1 MFEGRTEGDGEKRKR
16 ESFFANRRER
26 VRKLQVGFSPSRT
39 RGKSRPPGNCCCF
52 VSFLSFSLLGAY
64 SLSLSFSDEARL
76 CGAAAG
82 RSHGRSRR
90 IQRWHSIPIRPIG
103 VDAPVFPLALPP
115 QRPRRAGPSPGAGR
129 RGRLRGRDRA
139 LGAAGEE
146 QRGGREKKKKGASRR
161 EKKKRRKKKT
171 TSWLEGKCV
180 PSSSLSLTLMSPV
193 GGRGAGEGLSGA
205 SGEEER
211 EEEEVVEEEEEETAE
226 EKLSM
231 LLDEDAA
238 RWR

>member
-1 MFEGRTEGDGEKRKR
+1 ML
-16 ESFFANRRER
+16 RER
-26 VRKLQVGFSPSRT
+26 
-39 RGKSRPPGNCCCF
+39 
-52 VSFLSFSLLGAY
+52 
-64 SLSLSFSDEARL
+64 E
-76 CGAAAG
+76 
-82 RSHGRSRR
+82 
-90 IQRWHSIPIRPIG
+90 G
-103 VDAPVFPLALPP
+103 V
-115 QRPRRAGPSPGAGR
+115 
-129 RGRLRGRDRA
+129 
-139 LGAAGEE
+139 
-146 QRGGREKKKKGASRR
+146 
-161 EKKKRRKKKT
+161 EKKKRRVRVGGKRKNVEKKKT

-238 RWR
+238 RRR

>member
-1 MFEGRTEGDGEKRKR
+1 MRVPLPAALEARRPVAVEGPAAKDARDLALDERDGAAVVSVAAFALVLLGDLVVKLLELGVEGRGPVRDGVARGLESRG
-16 ESFFANRRER
+16 SFFFFFFYV
-26 VRKLQVGFSPSRT
+26 VR
-39 RGKSRPPGNCCCF
+39 
-52 VSFLSFSLLGAY
+52 A
-64 SLSLSFSDEARL
+64 
-76 CGAAAG
+76 
-82 RSHGRSRR
+82 
-90 IQRWHSIPIRPIG
+90 
-103 VDAPVFPLALPP
+103 
-115 QRPRRAGPSPGAGR
+115 
-129 RGRLRGRDRA
+129 
-139 LGAAGEE
+139 
-146 QRGGREKKKKGASRR
+146 RGGREKKKKGASRR

-238 RWR
+238 RRR